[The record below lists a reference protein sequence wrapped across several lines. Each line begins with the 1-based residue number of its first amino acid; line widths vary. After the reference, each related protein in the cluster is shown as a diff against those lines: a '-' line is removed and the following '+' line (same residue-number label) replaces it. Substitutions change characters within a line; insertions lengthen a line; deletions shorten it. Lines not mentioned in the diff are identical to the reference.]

1 MGDPKGGSWSGRSSR
16 ELREGPSADVTHLLA
31 RWSHGEP
38 EALDELLP
46 LVYEELRRIAGRQ
59 LRRERRDHTLAP
71 TALVHEVYL
80 RLVSQSRAN
89 WRNRAQFFGVA
100 AQLMRRILVDHARAR
115 GAAKR
120 GRSATFVPLQDA
132 DDRGEQAAVVD
143 VLAIDT
149 ALTRLAALDP
159 DQARLVELRFFAGL
173 TVDEIAP
180 LVGRSERTIKRE
192 WRLARA
198 WLFRELR
205 LDRSDQDAGAT
216 RMRRARIRG
225 YDPGRTP

>member
-1 MGDPKGGSWSGRSSR
+1 MADPRGGSTSGRSAGRARGDS
-16 ELREGPSADVTHLLA
+16 PADVTRLLA
-31 RWSHGEP
+31 RWSRGEQ

-59 LRRERRDHTLAP
+59 LRKERQDHTLAP

-80 RLVSQSRAN
+80 RLVSHSRAN

-120 GRSATFVPLQDA
+120 GGSATFVPLQDA
-132 DDRGEQAAVVD
+132 DHRGEQAAVVD
-143 VLAIDT
+143 VLAIDS

-159 DQARLVELRFFAGL
+159 DQAHLVELRFFAGL
-173 TVDEIAP
+173 TVDEVAP
-180 LVGRSERTIKRE
+180 LVGRSERTVKRE

-198 WLFRELR
+198 WLFRELQ
-205 LDRSDQDAGAT
+205 LNPPD
-216 RMRRARIRG
+216 
-225 YDPGRTP
+225 